1 MRVGICTQHGA
12 VSEVPALFQRRLQ
25 PPYFLASTIATA
37 PKITGA
43 LPYLSCGLQN
53 PTRYVY
59 SATAFQKTGV
69 LHRWTTSR
77 FPVCAGREGQPLD
90 CCRLRFSDV
99 RLILLPFYF
108 GAALLIH
115 GLKPDTSFPRV
126 QGELQRAVHLTPFTA
141 APESCRPSCPN
152 VLILTLS
159 RLPIRRPL
167 RSTRFINTDLRCTA
181 LGLRERF

>member
-1 MRVGICTQHGA
+1 MHVIGYDTEYINHLLITTYISSSTGSIREDTIHVYNRNVMQVGICTQHGA

-69 LHRWTTSR
+69 LHRWTISR
-77 FPVCAGREGQPLD
+77 WPVLPDGRGS
-90 CCRLRFSDV
+90 RS
-99 RLILLPFYF
+99 
-108 GAALLIH
+108 
-115 GLKPDTSFPRV
+115 
-126 QGELQRAVHLTPFTA
+126 TA
-141 APESCRPSCPN
+141 AGSGFLMC
-152 VLILTLS
+152 
-159 RLPIRRPL
+159 
-167 RSTRFINTDLRCTA
+167 A
-181 LGLRERF
+181 

>member
-1 MRVGICTQHGA
+1 MIMNVMRAGICTLHTMDYCLP
-12 VSEVPALFQRRLQ
+12 ETLRTRLLRRLSLARRTKEDSNLC
-25 PPYFLASTIATA
+25 PRLPLPIIAST
-37 PKITGA
+37 
-43 LPYLSCGLQN
+43 
-53 PTRYVY
+53 Y
-59 SATAFQKTGV
+59 SATASQKTGV

-90 CCRLRFSDV
+90 CCRFRFSL

-115 GLKPDTSFPRV
+115 GLKLDTSFSRV